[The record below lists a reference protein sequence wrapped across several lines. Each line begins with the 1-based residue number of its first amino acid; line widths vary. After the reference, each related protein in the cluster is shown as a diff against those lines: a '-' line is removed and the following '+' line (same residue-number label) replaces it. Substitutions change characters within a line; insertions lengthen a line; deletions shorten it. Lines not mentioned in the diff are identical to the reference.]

1 MEKDETSNFQPENKL
16 HEKLLV
22 GCLFGWIFGLA
33 CFVFLLIWLF
43 PYTPDYMAQRD
54 RFTGLWLITS
64 PLYWIICYASYRI
77 LKARKEIR
85 STEGGE
91 STKPKIVIVICS
103 FIILFILCSGLFLFF
118 KFGRGSEYA
127 RKKAAI
133 EASAQI
139 ESSKDRERERPRR
152 ESEHRQWKAES
163 LVQGLIYVKHS
174 QTGVCFAFYCDRYD
188 DARNMLATVPES
200 SIPPEM
206 LIVVD
211 VGKKKG
217 GIEDERKER

>member
-1 MEKDETSNFQPENKL
+1 MKKDETSNFQPENEPYGEL
-16 HEKLLV
+16 LEK
-22 GCLFGWIFGLA
+22 CLFGWVFGLTG
-33 CFVFLLIWLF
+33 FVFLLIWLF
-43 PYTPDYMAQRD
+43 PYLPDYLAQREK
-54 RFTGLWLITS
+54 FTGFWLVTS

-91 STKPKIVIVICS
+91 SKKPKIVIVICS

-118 KFGRGSEYA
+118 KFGRWSEYA

-133 EASAQI
+133 EASVQI
-139 ESSKDRERERPRR
+139 ESSKDKERERPRR

-163 LVQGLIYVKHS
+163 LVQGLIYVKDLR
-174 QTGVCFAFYCDRYD
+174 TGVCYAFYCDRYD

-200 SIPPEM
+200 AIPPEM
-206 LIVVD
+206 LIIAD
-211 VGKKKG
+211 VGKREVKLEVK
-217 GIEDERKER
+217 